1 MLLYVIKRFPVFFL
15 PSDNFPGIVIV
26 VAVFPVFF
34 VLCQEN
40 EESQGENVLRSL
52 KMTAQ
57 LLLIVFLAYWSVQ
70 SMPTINVIRAFKV

>member
-1 MLLYVIKRFPVFFL
+1 MLLLYVIKRFPVFLL

-40 EESQGENVLRSL
+40 EESQGENILRSL

-57 LLLIVFLAYWSVQ
+57 LLVFLAYWSVQ
-70 SMPTINVIRAFKV
+70 SIPTINVIRAFKV